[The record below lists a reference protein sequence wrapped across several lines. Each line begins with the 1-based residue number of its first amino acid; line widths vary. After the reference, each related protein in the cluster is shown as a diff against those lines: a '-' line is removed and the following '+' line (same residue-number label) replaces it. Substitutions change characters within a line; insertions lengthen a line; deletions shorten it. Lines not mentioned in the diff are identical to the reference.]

1 MSICASS
8 MVRTN
13 GSKGRREPKRGR
25 VTYTASL
32 GLSAGMSG
40 DSFGTIRN
48 NVPSPSDQRFR
59 DDSPLRR
66 TGAVIN
72 TTDLSRDSLE
82 EVRLHTPYGL
92 RMIDDCRSCESRQDG
107 WFCSFKSQA
116 ADVFG
121 QLGQPSIFPRGAAL
135 FMQGQDPRGA
145 FALCS
150 GRVRLSMLSIDGR
163 MLVLKVADPGEILGL
178 SAVVA
183 GTPFEVTA
191 ETATPCQV
199 RFIEKQGLLR
209 LIREH
214 AEAGLNCAQALSRDF
229 QSAYLEIRSLV
240 MARSST
246 GKLARLL
253 LSWSPPPTGGEARID
268 SRLTHEEIGQMIGS
282 SRETV
287 TRVLSQLKKS
297 GHIRLDGATLV
308 ICNRE
313 ALEVLAA

>member
-1 MSICASS
+1 
-8 MVRTN
+8 
-13 GSKGRREPKRGR
+13 
-25 VTYTASL
+25 
-32 GLSAGMSG
+32 
-40 DSFGTIRN
+40 
-48 NVPSPSDQRFR
+48 
-59 DDSPLRR
+59 
-66 TGAVIN
+66 
-72 TTDLSRDSLE
+72 LE

-92 RMIDDCRSCESRQDG
+92 RMIDDCGTCETRQEG
-107 WFCSFKSQA
+107 WFCGFKSPA
-116 ADVFG
+116 ADSFG
-121 QLGQPSIFPRGAAL
+121 KLGQPSIFPRGAAL
-135 FMQGQDPRGA
+135 FMQGQEPRGA
-145 FALCS
+145 FVLCS
-150 GRVRLSMLSIDGR
+150 GRVRLSMLSIDGK

-183 GTPFEVTA
+183 GTPSELTA

-229 QSAYLEIRSLV
+229 QSAYLGIRGLV

-253 LSWSPPPTGGEARID
+253 LSWSPSPTGTEARID
-268 SRLTHEEIGQMIGS
+268 SRLTHEEIAQMIGS

-287 TRVLSQLKKS
+287 TRVLSQFKKS

-313 ALEVLAA
+313 ALELLAA